1 MSKIWQA
8 EKEYQLTKQKLK
20 KQGLL
25 QGTAL
30 AVLCCLNC
38 RPGRRGVPQTKSLI
52 HLLFHMIA
60 TFFKIMVIFPV
71 HFSMHFSTSYVLRRD
86 FLTSIII
93 FHIKLIWEQHDFA
106 ILAQNDKNYLI
117 DYFQQYFVFKKLCD
131 VFEKSFMWIMIQNS
145 IQALWHYIYEF
156 K

>member
-1 MSKIWQA
+1 MTFWRHHAIVRSIHSSGNSPKKVRKRFVGQGKWFLYQNLVGWKGISADQTKI
-8 EKEYQLTKQKLK
+8 EKT
-20 KQGLL
+20 GLASRHCF
-25 QGTAL
+25 GCAL
-30 AVLCCLNC
+30 LLNC

-93 FHIKLIWEQHDFA
+93 FHIKLIWE
-106 ILAQNDKNYLI
+106 
-117 DYFQQYFVFKKLCD
+117 
-131 VFEKSFMWIMIQNS
+131 
-145 IQALWHYIYEF
+145 
-156 K
+156 